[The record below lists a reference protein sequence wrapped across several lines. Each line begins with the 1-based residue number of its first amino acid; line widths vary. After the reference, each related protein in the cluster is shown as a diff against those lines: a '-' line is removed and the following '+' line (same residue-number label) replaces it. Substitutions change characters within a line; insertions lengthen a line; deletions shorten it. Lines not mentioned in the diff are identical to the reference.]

1 MSTPQYRLTVVACA
15 LTWFLVGLHAPVLH
29 QFTHHGRM
37 PEASLLLV
45 LVLLVIMASG
55 SVWALLRAP
64 RHPDSRPAA
73 P

>member
-1 MSTPQYRLTVVACA
+1 MSTPQYKLTVVACA

-29 QFTHHGRM
+29 QFTHHGRT
-37 PEASLLLV
+37 PEVGLLLV

-55 SVWALLRAP
+55 SVWALFRVP